1 MTIVSDPQS
10 KVLKSSIQ
18 QSELPGFIDDTKT
31 PKISYNLG
39 KTGIVRNVSVFDHT
53 SFTRKLVERH
63 THSLK
68 RKEDLIN
75 RIETI
80 EKRAR
85 DPCLYLAVVGE
96 FNCGKSTFI
105 NGMLRQ
111 RLLKSACVA
120 TTASVTHI
128 KPGKKFVVTANFV
141 DGTII
146 KATKDDFSN
155 LERKLHKVNPVSHS
169 NIDLN
174 YLLELLTSEKA
185 VANTVKRID
194 IEVPSAHLMDN
205 VSIIDTPGIN
215 PGATYADSHE
225 KVTQDVMDNVADA
238 AIILIS
244 SESPVTA
251 TLIHFLKTTAKHFL
265 HRCIFV
271 VTAMDRKD
279 ESERNEIV
287 NHIKFQ
293 LADKLNISN
302 PIVLQSSAIAMINVN
317 NRPSLIQS
325 YEYWQNQFE
334 QLEATIKRVM
344 VKQREII
351 IAESLVRLLQELM
364 KELDEDLNTKK
375 KELTQEQVL
384 LKKSDIKTIE
394 NLLDRL
400 YSESEKRVN
409 AEITILKSYIKSKK
423 FSYCASAKKEVEKI
437 IKGEGSIISYETE
450 IAPNV
455 KITVEKVGK
464 SFLLD
469 VNNEMGSL
477 RKACSNICYNFEKQ
491 FKANYSNFPFLGADI
506 TVPSLSFSSISVPEL
521 KFESSKDYIDRQN
534 SEDDKGAAKGAL
546 GGALAG
552 FFVGG
557 PIGAIGGLLIGGIGG
572 LINAGDS
579 TDERRNKVCAF
590 VNNDIDAFFD
600 KYSKKIEK
608 DLEGI
613 STSILKQL
621 KDAGRHHI
629 TEYSSAVKELIMMHK
644 NEESRLNTEITL
656 INQDLL
662 ELLTHKEKLDDVKIH
677 LLMK

>member
-1 MTIVSDPQS
+1 MAIVSDPQNQ
-10 KVLKSSIQ
+10 VLKLSIQ
-18 QSELPGFIDDTKT
+18 QSELPGFSEGTKT
-31 PKISYNLG
+31 TEISYNLD
-39 KTGIVRNVSVFDHT
+39 KTGTVHSVSVFDHT
-53 SFTRKLVERH
+53 SFTRKLVGRH
-63 THSLK
+63 IHSLK

-96 FNCGKSTFI
+96 FSCGKSTFI

-111 RLLKSACVA
+111 RLLKSSCEA
-120 TTASVTHI
+120 TTASITHI
-128 KPGKKFVVTANFV
+128 NSGKKFVVTANFV
-141 DGTII
+141 DGTSI
-146 KATKDDFSN
+146 KATQDDFSN
-155 LERKLHKVNPVSHS
+155 LESKLHKINPVSHS
-169 NIDLN
+169 HIDLN
-174 YLLELLTSEKA
+174 YLLDLLTSEKT
-185 VANTVKRID
+185 VADTVKRID
-194 IEVPSAHLMDN
+194 VEIPSIHLMED

-215 PGATYADSHE
+215 PGAIYADSHD
-225 KVTQDVMDNVADA
+225 KITQDVMDNVADA

-244 SESPVTA
+244 SESLVTA
-251 TLIHFLKTTAKHFL
+251 TLIRFLETTARRFL

-279 ESERNEIV
+279 ESERTKIID
-287 NHIKFQ
+287 HIKFQ
-293 LADKLNISN
+293 LADKLNLSN
-302 PIVLQSSAIAMINVN
+302 PIVLQSSAITMINVN
-317 NRPSLIQS
+317 NRPSSIQS

-334 QLEATIKRVM
+334 QLEATLKQVM

-437 IKGEGSIISYETE
+437 IKGESSIISYETE

-455 KITVEKVGK
+455 KTAVEKVGK
-464 SFLLD
+464 SYLLD
-469 VNNEMGSL
+469 INNEMGSL
-477 RKACSNICYNFEKQ
+477 RQDCSNICYNFEKQ

-506 TVPSLSFSSISVPEL
+506 TVPSLSVSSISIPKL

-534 SEDDKGAAKGAL
+534 SEDDKGAAKGAV

-552 FFVGG
+552 FLVGG
-557 PIGAIGGLLIGGIGG
+557 PIGALGGLLIGGIGG
-572 LINAGDS
+572 LMNAGDS
-579 TDERRNKVCAF
+579 TDERRNKVCALA
-590 VNNDIDAFFD
+590 NNDIDVFFD

-608 DLEGI
+608 NLESI

-621 KDAGRHHI
+621 KDSGSHHI
-629 TEYSSAVKELIMMHK
+629 TEYSTAVKELIMMHK
-644 NEESRLNTEITL
+644 NEESRLNMEITL